1 MNIDWKSLE
10 EGVDSELQKSAA
22 SPANRVVTTVKRW
35 LPKRKPSPPPVAA
48 PSTGTTSTGTT
59 SGVRKAVNTG
69 AGLTAAGGAGLAI
82 NSAYDKASNAVDG
95 IGSFLEGA
103 KGLLPLGLTALLGG
117 GGGAKGSAYGQGA
130 NNSLASMLGR
140 KPNILDYNTSDVHTL
155 SNPSI
160 GYNMPKIGEKRADIT
175 DLVAKAVQQRAI
187 NSVLDKVTTPTQ
199 ETTENN
205 EHKKVELTSEHPE
218 IADLLKDKHNKA
230 YLEKLLN
237 ASQ

>member
-22 SPANRVVTTVKRW
+22 GPANRAVTAVRRW
-35 LPKRKPSPPPVAA
+35 LPKLKPSLPPVTA
-48 PSTGTTSTGTT
+48 PSTGAASTGATG
-59 SGVRKAVNTG
+59 GVRKAVSTG
-69 AGLTAAGGAGLAI
+69 AGLTAVGGGGLAI
-82 NSAYDKASNAVDG
+82 NSAYDKASKAVDG
-95 IGSFLEGA
+95 IGGFLEGA

-117 GGGAKGSAYGQGA
+117 GGAKGSAYGQGA
-130 NNSLASMLGR
+130 DNSLASMLGR

-187 NSVLDKVTTPTQ
+187 NNVLDKVTTPTQ
-199 ETTENN
+199 ENVSDSER
-205 EHKKVELTSEHPE
+205 KKVELTSEHPE
-218 IADLLKDKHNKA
+218 IANLLKDEHNKA

-237 ASQ
+237 AS

>member
-22 SPANRVVTTVKRW
+22 GPANRVVTAVKKW
-35 LPKRKPSPPPVAA
+35 LPKRNPSPPPAAA
-48 PSTGTTSTGTT
+48 PSAGTTSTGTT

-69 AGLTAAGGAGLAI
+69 AGVTAAGGAGLAI

-117 GGGAKGSAYGQGA
+117 GAKGSAYGRGA
-130 NNSLASMLGR
+130 DNSLASILGR

-175 DLVAKAVQQRAI
+175 DLVAKVVQQRAI

-199 ETTENN
+199 EAADNN